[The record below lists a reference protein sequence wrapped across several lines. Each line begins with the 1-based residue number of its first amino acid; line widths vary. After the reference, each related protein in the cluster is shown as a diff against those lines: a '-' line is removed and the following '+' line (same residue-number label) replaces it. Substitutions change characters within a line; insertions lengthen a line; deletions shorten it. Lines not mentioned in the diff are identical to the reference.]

1 MAQADIHI
9 KIDGKKIEAVIA
21 TDELTEYIDM
31 RMRLDGFEMV
41 NNGLLGEDG
50 KWYTMYVKKHE

>member
-1 MAQADIHI
+1 MKQASIHI
-9 KIDGKKIEAVIA
+9 NVDGNKVEAVVA

-31 RMRLDGFEMV
+31 RLRLDGFEMV

-50 KWYTMYVKKHE
+50 KWYTMYVKKEE